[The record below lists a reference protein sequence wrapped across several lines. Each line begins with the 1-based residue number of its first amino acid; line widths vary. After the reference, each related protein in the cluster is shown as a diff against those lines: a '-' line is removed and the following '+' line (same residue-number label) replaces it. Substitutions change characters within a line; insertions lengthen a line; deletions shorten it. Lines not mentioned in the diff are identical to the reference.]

1 MVIALDTSPI
11 SGDSLHK
18 VRGVGSY
25 INLLVKNLKKYDS
38 KNQYLF
44 VNDGN
49 YSSADVVHIPYFD
62 PFSNT
67 IPHQF
72 EKKLVVTVHDLIPIV
87 FPKHFPSGLRGKLAW
102 YHQKK
107 KLRSASSIITDS
119 VCSKNDIVK
128 YTGIKQGAIDV
139 VYLSVDSSF
148 QKLKPGNWESDIKKK
163 FNLPSSFLLYVGD
176 ATWNKN
182 LPKIIDVVKK
192 INIPLVMVGKV
203 LGQDLVS
210 VSDNPWNRDLIK
222 VIKDIEND
230 KRFLRLGFLEQ
241 EDLVKI
247 YNLATALFMP
257 SLYEGFGLPVLEAMA
272 SGCPVITSKEG
283 SLPEIA
289 GEAVQY
295 VNAYDEDEMLKVIRI
310 LIEDASLRS
319 NLTKKG
325 LMQANQ
331 FSIEK
336 TIKDTVSVYESVIN
350 S

>member
-1 MVIALDTSPI
+1 MIIALDTSPI
-11 SGDSLHK
+11 AGNSLHK

-44 VNDGN
+44 VDNGN
-49 YSSADVVHIPYFD
+49 YSNADLIHIPYFD

-67 IPHQF
+67 IPQQF
-72 EKKLVVTVHDLIPIV
+72 GKKIVVTVHDLIPVV
-87 FPKHFPSGLRGKLAW
+87 FSKHFPSGIKGKLAW
-102 YHQKK
+102 YSQKK
-107 KLRSASSIITDS
+107 KLRNVSSIITDS

-128 YTGIKQGAIDV
+128 FTGIRQELVDV
-139 VYLSVDSSF
+139 VYLAVDSSF
-148 QKLKPGNWESDIKKK
+148 QKLKSGSWENDIKQK

-182 LPKIIDVVKK
+182 LPRIVDIVKK

-210 VSDNPWNRDLIK
+210 VSDNPWNKDLIS
-222 VIKDIEND
+222 VIRDVESD

-241 EDLVKI
+241 DDLVKI

-283 SLPEIA
+283 SLPEVA

-295 VNAYDEDEMLKVIRI
+295 VDANNEDEMLKVVRI
-310 LIEDASLRS
+310 VVEDEMLRK
-319 NLTKKG
+319 NFTKKG
-325 LMQANQ
+325 LMQASL